1 MAAAGIEPSLPRF
14 QQTRYEVRPIE
25 SRSTLPAGSASALLS
40 IRRRS
45 STGGDTTGPAPD
57 VSFGAHATA
66 SGGGCSRSRAWRAG
80 TSATLISLP
89 RLSVVGH
96 QPAIRMLVPERVE
109 AVSACVAMSA
119 AATWTTATRCRGE
132 RDAAMT
138 DPATARASSR
148 PSAHT
153 GRPAPERRTRRSEL
167 RRIRPSIGAICC
179 DPRISDAGFI
189 LQVAHNDTTAG
200 S

>member
-1 MAAAGIEPSLPRF
+1 MRCGRSSP
-14 QQTRYEVRPIE
+14 
-25 SRSTLPAGSASALLS
+25 RSTLPAGSASALLS
-40 IRRRS
+40 IQASFINWWGHDRSSAGCLVRGAAGRRRVAAA
-45 STGGDTTGPAPD
+45 GRI
-57 VSFGAHATA
+57 A
-66 SGGGCSRSRAWRAG
+66 SMRAG

-119 AATWTTATRCRGE
+119 AATSTTATRCRR